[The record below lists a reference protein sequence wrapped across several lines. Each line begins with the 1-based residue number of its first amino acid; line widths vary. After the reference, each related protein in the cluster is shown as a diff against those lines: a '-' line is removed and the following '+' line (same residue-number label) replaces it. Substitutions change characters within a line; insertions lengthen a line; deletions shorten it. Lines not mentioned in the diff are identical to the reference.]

1 MLHPG
6 DSAVKQLHLYMW
18 RAAVPYVLA
27 AAQSREAAEGLMGL
41 YAESKSVTYFLVFK
55 GILALQLMEE
65 AGQGLVALHQRGI
78 VHRDIKPQNILLT
91 DSRRAKVSDMG
102 LCKRLAIDQS
112 SFESWGPGTHLQC
125 LLPAGC
131 WHVQAGRSVSAPCNK
146 LHQKP
151 PAYASNLNLAEL

>member
-1 MLHPG
+1 M
-6 DSAVKQLHLYMW
+6 V
-18 RAAVPYVLA
+18 
-27 AAQSREAAEGLMGL
+27 L
-41 YAESKSVTYFLVFK
+41 YADSKSVTYFLVFK
-55 GILALQLMEE
+55 GILVLQLMEE

-112 SFESWGPGTHLQC
+112 SFESWGPGAHLQC
-125 LLPAGC
+125 LLFCGC
-131 WHVQAGRSVSAPCNK
+131 WREQAGRTVSAPCNK

-151 PAYASNLNLAEL
+151 PAYTSI

>member
-1 MLHPG
+1 
-6 DSAVKQLHLYMW
+6 
-18 RAAVPYVLA
+18 VLA

-41 YAESKSVTYFLVFK
+41 YAESKSVTYFLVFS
-55 GILALQLMEE
+55 GVLALQLMEE

-112 SFESWGPGTHLQC
+112 SFESWGPGAHMRMPPFCWLLAFASRALSICTLQ
-125 LLPAGC
+125 
-131 WHVQAGRSVSAPCNK
+131 QF
-146 LHQKP
+146 HQKP
-151 PAYASNLNLAEL
+151 PAYTSI